1 MDYTSQPQSPAT
13 DTGSNNSG
21 TSTLQPGLASTSA
34 STEHLRSAGAAQ
46 VIDGAETAVDEKR
59 NIAAASPIPDG
70 GLQAWLQ
77 VLGSWVIMLETWG
90 LVSTF
95 GVYQTY
101 YETIMLPNESS
112 SSISWIGSVQGS
124 LLFFVGVLAGPLFD
138 AGWFREI
145 LLAGLVLVI
154 LGQFMTSLCTLY
166 WQVMLAQG
174 ICIGIGMGLIF
185 LPSMAIMPQYFHR
198 RRALAIGIASSGS
211 PIGGIVFPI
220 LFSHLHVN
228 VGFGWATRAI
238 AFILL
243 GLAVIPLIV
252 MKTRTTPHGKA
263 GLVVFDEGTWTD
275 MPFLLFIVGSI
286 LVFLVLYVPF
296 FYIELFSVDHD
307 VWSLDQSQ
315 YLVTLLNV
323 GSFFGRIIPG
333 AFADKVGTI
342 NTLLACTLCSAVLAF
357 GWLGM
362 HNIGSLIVFTILY
375 GAFSGGV
382 VGLVPAGV
390 VGLSPDLSKVG
401 ARMGATFTLA
411 GVSLLVG
418 PPVAGY
424 ILGDATSAEWLGM
437 IGYVAGSLILAAFFY
452 SFTRGLMVEKR

>member
-1 MDYTSQPQSPAT
+1 MAHISQPQRPNT
-13 DTGSNNSG
+13 DNGSSNSD
-21 TSTLQPGLASTSA
+21 TLTPHSALTSTSA
-34 STEHLRSAGAAQ
+34 STEDLQSAGVQA
-46 VIDGAETAVDEKR
+46 INAVDPAVNEKPKTV
-59 NIAAASPIPDG
+59 AASAVPDG
-70 GLQAWLQ
+70 GLQAWFQ
-77 VLGSWVIMLETWG
+77 VVGSWVIMLETWG

-101 YETIMLPNESS
+101 YETTMLPNESS
-112 SSISWIGSVQGS
+112 SAISWIGSVQGS

-145 LLAGLVLVI
+145 LLVGLLLVV
-154 LGQFMTSLCTLY
+154 LGQFTTSLCTAY

-174 ICIGIGMGLIF
+174 VCIGIGMGLIF

-211 PIGGIVFPI
+211 PIGGIVFPV
-220 LFSHLHVN
+220 LFSHLHLN
-228 VGFGWATRAI
+228 IGFGWATRAI

-243 GLAVIPLIV
+243 GLAVFPLAV

-275 MPFLLFIVGSI
+275 APFLLFIVGSI

-296 FYIELFSVDHD
+296 FYIELFSVDHN

-333 AFADKVGTI
+333 ALADKVGTI
-342 NTLLACTLCSAVLAF
+342 NTLLACTLCSAILAF

-362 HNIGSLIVFTILY
+362 YNIGSLIVFTILY

-401 ARMGATFTLA
+401 ARMGTTFTLA
-411 GVSLLVG
+411 GVSLLIG

-424 ILGDATSAEWLGM
+424 IVGGATSAEWLGM
-437 IGYVAGSLILAAFFY
+437 IGYVAGCLILAALFY
-452 SFTRGLMVEKR
+452 GLTRCLMVQKH

>member
-1 MDYTSQPQSPAT
+1 MDYTSQPQSPST

-21 TSTLQPGLASTSA
+21 TSTLQPALASTSA
-34 STEHLRSAGAAQ
+34 STEHLQSAGAAQ
-46 VIDGAETAVDEKR
+46 ATNGSENAVDAKL
-59 NIAAASPIPDG
+59 NTTAASPVPDG

-101 YETIMLPNESS
+101 YETTMLPNESS
-112 SSISWIGSVQGS
+112 SSISWVGSVQGS

-198 RRALAIGIASSGS
+198 HRALAIGIASSGS

-243 GLAVIPLIV
+243 GLAVIPLVV
-252 MKTRTTPHGKA
+252 MKTRTTPHGRA
-263 GLVVFDEGTWTD
+263 GLVVFDEGMWTD
-275 MPFLLFIVGSI
+275 APFLLFIAGSI

-296 FYIELFSVDHD
+296 FYIELFSVAHN

-323 GSFFGRIIPG
+323 GSFLGRIIPG
-333 AFADKVGTI
+333 ALADKVGTI
-342 NTLLACTLCSAVLAF
+342 NTLLACTLCSAILAF

-382 VGLVPAGV
+382 VGLVPTGV

-401 ARMGATFTLA
+401 SRMGATFTLA
-411 GVSLLVG
+411 GVSLLIG

-424 ILGDATSAEWLGM
+424 ILGDATSVEWLGM
-437 IGYVAGSLILAAFFY
+437 IGFVAGCLILAAIFY
-452 SFTRGLMVEKR
+452 SLTRFLMVEKR